1 VKDFSNLKVAL
12 VCDWLVGIG
21 GAERVLLALH
31 QLFPQAPI
39 YTSQYD
45 PKAID
50 WFHDADVRTSWLQH
64 IPKGLRKFLPLLRAM
79 SFSHLDL
86 SDYDLVISSSGAEAK
101 AVKTDSTTIHI
112 CYCHSPTQYYWRRYE
127 EYIKSPGFGYF
138 DWLARLG
145 LKLFVKPM
153 RYWDKRAAQKPD
165 YLIVNSTFSRSEIK
179 RCYGRD
185 SKVIH
190 PPVDTDSFK
199 STDKNRSGFVTA
211 GRQTP
216 YKRTDLAVKAC
227 SKLGLDLVV
236 IGDGPEHKKLQA
248 MSGPTIK
255 FILKVSDQE
264 RNNYFEA
271 AEAFIF
277 PVIED
282 FGIVAV
288 EALAAG
294 TPVIAYKAGGALDYI
309 VESKNGLFFP
319 KQTVTSLVQVLKTFR
334 NHTFNHEFI
343 RQQAKQFDTKNFVD
357 HFTEFINSVD
367 NIE

>member
-1 VKDFSNLKVAL
+1 MKDFSNLKVAL
-12 VCDWLVGIG
+12 VCDWLVGVG

-50 WFHDADVRTSWLQH
+50 WFHDIDVHTSWLQH
-64 IPKGLRKFLPLLRAM
+64 LPKGLRKFLPLLRAI
-79 SFSHLDL
+79 SFSHLNL

-101 AVKTDSTTIHI
+101 SVKTGKSTIHI
-112 CYCHSPTQYYWRRYE
+112 CYCHSPTHYYWRRYE
-127 EYIKSPGFGYF
+127 EYIKDPGFGYF

-145 LKLFVKPM
+145 LKLLVRPM
-153 RYWDKRAAQKPD
+153 RNWDKKAAQKPD
-165 YLIVNSTFSRSEIK
+165 YLIANSTFSQSEIK

-185 SKVIH
+185 SVVIH
-190 PPVDTDSFK
+190 PPVDTDRFK
-199 STDKNRSGFVTA
+199 DINQPRAGFVTA

-216 YKRTDLAVKAC
+216 YKRNDITIAAC
-227 SKLGLDLVV
+227 SKLGINLTVL
-236 IGDGPEHKKLQA
+236 GDGPEHKKLVA
-248 MSGPTIK
+248 MAGPTIA
-255 FILKVSDQE
+255 FLTDASDQAMARHLE
-264 RNNYFEA
+264 M

-294 TPVIAYKAGGALDYI
+294 TPVIAYHGGGSLDYV
-309 VESKNGLFFP
+309 VESKTGLFFSE
-319 KQTVTSLVQVLKTFR
+319 QTVASLTRTLR
-334 NHTFNHEFI
+334 NFHSYKFNHSLI
-343 RQQAKQFDTKNFVD
+343 SQYAKQFDTKHFKQHISEFVD
-357 HFTEFINSVD
+357 PIVTP
-367 NIE
+367 